1 MLYFSTPLRLRHLGY
16 VLPTLF
22 RSMRQAASVL
32 TKSSFCK
39 MSRFAET
46 KPTNPSRVYDIIPRG
61 YAVLIK
67 SNTLQIPPFA
77 SLTAPQP
84 KKEY

>member
-1 MLYFSTPLRLRHLGY
+1 MLNFSNPLRLRHREY
-16 VLPTLF
+16 VLSTLF

-32 TKSSFCK
+32 TKSSYCK
-39 MSRFAET
+39 NSLYAQS

-67 SNTLQIPPFA
+67 SYTLQITPFA
-77 SLTAPQP
+77 SLTAPRP
-84 KKEY
+84 